1 MGKLEG
7 MAAIVTGA
15 GRGIGESI
23 AFCLARDKARVAVV
37 DINGDFAEKTAAKI
51 REKGYEAFGIKA
63 DVTREEEIKN
73 AVSLVLE
80 KFGKIDIL
88 VNNAGVAGNS
98 GFEQLTIEEWDKVI
112 GINLKGTFLCS
123 QAVIKHMK
131 DQGYGR
137 IINIS
142 SMAGIMGSENVGA
155 HYCASKAG
163 IIGLTKYISRNYA
176 YFGITVNAI
185 APGPIGSEMTESFE
199 NMKYKELIDS
209 MPMKRLGRPEN
220 IADIAAFLA
229 SKEAEFI
236 TGATIEASGG
246 EIVVV

>member
-7 MAAIVTGA
+7 MVAIVTGA

-23 AFCLARDKARVAVV
+23 AFCLARDKAKVIVI
-37 DINGDFAEKTAAKI
+37 DINGDIAEKAAVKI
-51 REKGYEAFGIKA
+51 REEGYEAFGIKA
-63 DVTREEEIKN
+63 DVTKEDDIKN
-73 AVSLVLE
+73 AVNVVSN
-80 KFGKIDIL
+80 KYGKIDIL
-88 VNNAGVAGNS
+88 VNNAGVAYKT
-98 GFEQLTIEEWDKVI
+98 GFEQLSAEEWDRVMD
-112 GINLKGTFLCS
+112 INLKGTFLCTH
-123 QAVIKHMK
+123 AVIKQMK

-163 IIGLTKYISRNYA
+163 IIGLTKYLSRNFA
-176 YFGITVNAI
+176 YYGITANAI
-185 APGPIGSEMTESFE
+185 APGPIGSEMTEGFG
-199 NMKYKELIDS
+199 KEEYQILIDS
-209 MPMKRLGRPEN
+209 MPMKRLGRPDN
-220 IADIAAFLA
+220 IGHIAAFLA